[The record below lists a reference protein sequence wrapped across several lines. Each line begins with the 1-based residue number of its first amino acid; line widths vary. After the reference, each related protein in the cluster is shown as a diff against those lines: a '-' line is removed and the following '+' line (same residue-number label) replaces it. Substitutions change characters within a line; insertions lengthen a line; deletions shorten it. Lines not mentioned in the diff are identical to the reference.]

1 MVDLSTTTPARA
13 LGTGQFA
20 PHGEAVGAVRQA
32 FGVMTY
38 ALQALVAAYQAEEQ
52 ALSCDADPD
61 LDPYAISHAHDALDL
76 AALDVIALEP
86 CLPSDRS
93 LQMAAFMVR
102 LGINMEDPFDRHAI
116 QAMVSEARLRLVL
129 SPQEADAPQVNPTLR
144 RSFAL
149 LDQLAV
155 LVDADDLLPQDE
167 EDTSPAPDDAFAPV
181 F

>member
-13 LGTGQFA
+13 LETGQLA
-20 PHGEAVGAVRQA
+20 PHGEVVGAVRQA

-38 ALQALVAAYQAEEQ
+38 ALSALVEAYQAEDQ
-52 ALSCDADPD
+52 ALWQDAD

-102 LGINMEDPFDRHAI
+102 LGINMEDPIDRHAI
-116 QAMVSEARLRLVL
+116 QSMVCHARLRLVL
-129 SPQEADAPQVNPTLR
+129 SPQEAEAPQVNPMLR

-149 LDQLAV
+149 LDELAV
-155 LVDADDLLPQDE
+155 LVDADELLPEDE
-167 EDTSPAPDDAFAPV
+167 EDTSPAPDDTLAPV

>member
-1 MVDLSTTTPARA
+1 MVNLSTTTPAWA
-13 LGTGQFA
+13 LETGQFS
-20 PHGEAVGAVRQA
+20 PHVDAVGAVRQA
-32 FGVMTY
+32 FGVMTF
-38 ALQALVAAYQAEEQ
+38 ALQALVEAYQAEEQ
-52 ALSCDADPD
+52 ALSCDAD

-93 LQMAAFMVR
+93 LQMAAFIVR
-102 LGINMEDPFDRHAI
+102 LGINMEDRFDRHAI
-116 QAMVSEARLRLVL
+116 QAMVCQARLRPVL
-129 SPQEADAPQVNPTLR
+129 SPQEADAPQVNPMLR

-155 LVDADDLLPQDE
+155 LVDADELLPENE
-167 EDTSPAPDDAFAPV
+167 ENTSPAPDDAFAPV